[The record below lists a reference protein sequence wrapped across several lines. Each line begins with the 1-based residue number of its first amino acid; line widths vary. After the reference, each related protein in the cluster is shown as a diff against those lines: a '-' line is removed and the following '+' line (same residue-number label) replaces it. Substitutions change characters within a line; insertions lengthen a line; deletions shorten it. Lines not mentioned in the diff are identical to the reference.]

1 MEKQMKVAEYVA
13 QRLEHLGL
21 DTCFAVTGGGAMH
34 LNDAFGEAKNIDCR
48 YTHHEQSA
56 AIAAEGYAR
65 IAGKPAIL
73 NVTTGP
79 GAINSF
85 NGVFGAYT
93 DSIPMMIIAGQ
104 VRSDTISTEND
115 GSLRQLGDQ
124 ELRSMNMVKEITKA
138 SYLILDPLSIVEI
151 LDKAFLESNTGRPG
165 PVWIEIPVN
174 VQGMQI
180 DADPSAP
187 FTQEPAIRPEVSEA
201 DAKNILN
208 RISQAKRPII
218 VSGSGVR
225 IANVQDQV
233 LKLAEITNTP
243 ITTAWTH
250 DTISSDH
257 ELFAGRPG
265 TIGTRPGNFSLQS
278 ADLVL
283 VLGSRLNIRQV
294 SYNWDSFA
302 KNAEVIWLEI
312 DQKEFDKPYLQRET
326 ITKIHAD
333 LSTAL
338 PKLIEHAGAFEYEH
352 SVWVSWC
359 KEIKNK
365 YDVKESEYSSTSDGI
380 NSYHLIPELFRNI
393 SNKTSVVCGNAT
405 ACIVPFQTAV
415 LKDGMRLFSNSGS
428 ASMGYDLPASLG
440 AAVADPTRKVV
451 CLAGDG
457 SIMMNIQELETL
469 ANWNADVLVIV
480 LDNDGYLSIK
490 QVQQNF
496 FGHDHGASPKSG
508 VTFPDFEKVASAFG
522 VNSHKLDPAGD
533 WKTDL
538 KNFINMSGPRLLV
551 APLEVSQEFIPRLK
565 SKMVN
570 GTIQTPEL
578 DDMFPHIDELE
589 LENLRNSAKNL

>member
-1 MEKQMKVAEYVA
+1 MKVAEYVA
-13 QRLEHLGL
+13 QRLEYLGL

-85 NGVFGAYT
+85 NGVFGAFT
-93 DSIPMMIIAGQ
+93 DSIPMVVIAGQ
-104 VRSDTISTEND
+104 VRSDTISTEHD
-115 GSLRQLGDQ
+115 SDLRQLGDQ
-124 ELRSMNMVKEITKA
+124 ELRSMQMVKEITKS
-138 SYLILDPLSIVEI
+138 SYLVLDPISIVEI
-151 LDKAFLESNTGRPG
+151 LDKAFFESNTGRPG

-180 DADPSAP
+180 DADPTSAFNEVP
-187 FTQEPAIRPEVSEA
+187 NESPEVSDNA
-201 DAKNILN
+201 INDILN
-208 RISQAKRPII
+208 KISQAKRPVI

-225 IANVQDQV
+225 IANVQDEV
-233 LKLAEITNTP
+233 LKLAQMTNTP
-243 ITTAWTH
+243 IVTAWTH
-250 DTISSDH
+250 DTIASDH

-265 TIGTRPGNFSLQS
+265 TIGTRPGNFTVQS
-278 ADLVL
+278 ADLVV

-302 KNAEVIWLEI
+302 KNAQIIWLEI
-312 DQKEFDKPYLQRET
+312 DQKEFEKPYLQRDT
-326 ITKIHAD
+326 ITKVHAD

-338 PKLIEHAGAFEYEH
+338 PKLVKQAQAFEYDH
-352 SVWVSWC
+352 KNWVNWC
-359 KEIKNK
+359 KDVKNK
-365 YDVKESEYSSTSDGI
+365 YDLNEAEYTSTNEGI

-405 ACIVPFQTAV
+405 ACIVPFQTAE

-440 AAVADPTRKVV
+440 AAIADSSRKVV

-490 QVQQNF
+490 QTQQNF

-508 VTFPDFEKVASAFG
+508 ITFPDFEKIATAFG
-522 VNSHKLDPAGD
+522 VPSHKLNPAGD
-533 WKTDL
+533 WKADL
-538 KNFINMSGPRLLV
+538 NKFINMSGPRLLV

-578 DDMFPHIDELE
+578 DDMFPHIDESE
-589 LENLRNSAKNL
+589 LENVRNSAKNL

>member
-1 MEKQMKVAEYVA
+1 MKVAEYVA
-13 QRLEHLGL
+13 QRLVYLGL
-21 DTCFAVTGGGAMH
+21 DTCFSVTGGGAMH
-34 LNDAFGEAKNIDCR
+34 LNDAFGEVKAIDCR
-48 YTHHEQSA
+48 YMHHEQAA

-79 GAINSF
+79 GAINSL
-85 NGVFGAYT
+85 NGVFGAFT
-93 DSIPMMIIAGQ
+93 DSIPMVVIAGQ
-104 VRSDTISTEND
+104 VRSDTLSTEHD
-115 GSLRQLGDQ
+115 SRLRQLGDQ
-124 ELRSMNMVKEITKA
+124 ELRSMNMVQEITKS
-138 SYLILDPLSIVEI
+138 SYLILDPISIVAI
-151 LDKAFLESNTGRPG
+151 LDKAYLESTSGRPG
-165 PVWIEIPVN
+165 PVWVEIPVN

-180 DADPSAP
+180 DADPTARETESP
-187 FTQEPAIRPEVSEA
+187 NMSPELSHKVI
-201 DAKNILN
+201 DGILN
-208 RISQAKRPII
+208 QISNAKRPII

-225 IANVQDQV
+225 IAKVQDQV
-233 LKLAEITNTP
+233 LKLAQITNTP
-243 ITTAWTH
+243 IVTAWTH
-250 DTISSDH
+250 DTIASDH

-265 TIGTRPGNFSLQS
+265 TIGTRPGNFAVQS
-278 ADLVL
+278 ADLIL

-302 KNAEVIWLEI
+302 KNAQIIWLEI
-312 DQKEFDKPYLQRET
+312 DQNEFEKPYLNSDT
-326 ITKIHAD
+326 ITRVHAD

-338 PKLIEHAGAFEYEH
+338 PKLIEQASTYKYDHKN
-352 SVWVSWC
+352 WVSWC
-359 KEIKNK
+359 QDIKIK
-365 YDVKESEYSSTSDGI
+365 YDLNEAEYTSTNEGI

-393 SNKTSVVCGNAT
+393 SNETSVVCGNAT
-405 ACIVPFQTAV
+405 ACIVPFQAAV

-440 AAVADPTRKVV
+440 AAIADPSRKVV

-490 QVQQNF
+490 QTQQNF

-508 VTFPDFEKVASAFG
+508 ITFPDFEKIASAFG
-522 VNSHKLDPAGD
+522 VVSHKLNPAGD
-533 WKTDL
+533 WKAEL
-538 KNFINMSGPRLLV
+538 KKFINMSGPRLVV

-578 DDMFPHIDELE
+578 DDMFPHIEESE
-589 LENLRNSAKNL
+589 LENIRNSAKKV

>member
-1 MEKQMKVAEYVA
+1 MKVAEYVA
-13 QRLEHLGL
+13 QRLVYLGL
-21 DTCFAVTGGGAMH
+21 DTCFSVTGGGAMH
-34 LNDAFGEAKNIDCR
+34 LNDAFGEVEAIDCR
-48 YTHHEQSA
+48 YMHHEQAA

-79 GAINSF
+79 GAINSL
-85 NGVFGAYT
+85 NGVFGAFT
-93 DSIPMMIIAGQ
+93 DSIPMVVIAGQ
-104 VRSDTISTEND
+104 VRSDTLSTKHD
-115 GSLRQLGDQ
+115 SRLRQLGDQ
-124 ELRSMNMVKEITKA
+124 ELRSMSMVQEITKS
-138 SYLILDPLSIVEI
+138 SYLILDPITIVAI
-151 LDKAFLESNTGRPG
+151 LDKAYLESTSGRPG
-165 PVWIEIPVN
+165 PVWVEIPVN

-180 DADPSAP
+180 DADPTARVAESP
-187 FTQEPAIRPEVSEA
+187 NMSPELSPKVIDE
-201 DAKNILN
+201 IL
-208 RISQAKRPII
+208 RQISNSKRPII

-225 IANVQDQV
+225 IAKVQDQV
-233 LKLAEITNTP
+233 LKLAQITNTP

-250 DTISSDH
+250 DTIASDH

-265 TIGTRPGNFSLQS
+265 TIGTRPGNFAVQS

-302 KNAEVIWLEI
+302 KNAQIIWLEI
-312 DQKEFDKPYLQRET
+312 DQKEFEKPYLNRET
-326 ITKIHAD
+326 ITRVHAD

-338 PKLIEHAGAFEYEH
+338 PKLIEQASTYKYNHEN
-352 SVWVSWC
+352 WVSWC
-359 KEIKNK
+359 QDIKIK
-365 YDVKESEYSSTSDGI
+365 YDLNETEYTSTNEGI

-393 SNKTSVVCGNAT
+393 SNETSVVCGNAT
-405 ACIVPFQTAV
+405 ACIVPFQAAV

-440 AAVADPTRKVV
+440 AAIADPSRKVV

-469 ANWNADVLVIV
+469 ANWNADVLVVV

-490 QVQQNF
+490 QTQQNF

-508 VTFPDFEKVASAFG
+508 ITFPDFEKIASAFG
-522 VNSHKLDPAGD
+522 VVSHKLNPAGD
-533 WKTDL
+533 WKAEL
-538 KNFINMSGPRLLV
+538 KKFINMSGPRLVV

-578 DDMFPHIDELE
+578 DDMFPHIEESE
-589 LENLRNSAKNL
+589 LENIRNSAKNL

>member
-1 MEKQMKVAEYVA
+1 
-13 QRLEHLGL
+13 
-21 DTCFAVTGGGAMH
+21 MH
-34 LNDAFGEAKNIDCR
+34 LNDAFGEVKAIDCR
-48 YTHHEQSA
+48 YMHHEHAA
-56 AIAAEGYAR
+56 AIAAEGSAR

-79 GAINSF
+79 GAINSL
-85 NGVFGAYT
+85 NGVFGAFT
-93 DSIPMMIIAGQ
+93 DSIPMVVIAGQ
-104 VRSDTISTEND
+104 VRSDTLSTEHD
-115 GSLRQLGDQ
+115 SRLRQLGDQ
-124 ELRSMNMVKEITKA
+124 ELRSMNMVQEITKS
-138 SYLILDPLSIVEI
+138 SYLILDPISIVKI
-151 LDKAFLESNTGRPG
+151 LDKAYLESTSGRPG
-165 PVWIEIPVN
+165 PVWVEIPVN

-180 DADPSAP
+180 DADPTARETESP
-187 FTQEPAIRPEVSEA
+187 NMSPELSHKVIDE
-201 DAKNILN
+201 ILN
-208 RISQAKRPII
+208 QISNAKRPII

-225 IANVQDQV
+225 IAKVQDQV
-233 LKLAEITNTP
+233 LKLAQITNTP
-243 ITTAWTH
+243 IVTAWTH
-250 DTISSDH
+250 DTIASDH

-265 TIGTRPGNFSLQS
+265 TIGTRPGNFAVQS
-278 ADLVL
+278 ADLIL

-302 KNAEVIWLEI
+302 KNAQIIWLEI
-312 DQKEFDKPYLQRET
+312 DQKEFEKPYLNRDT
-326 ITKIHAD
+326 ITRVHAD

-338 PKLIEHAGAFEYEH
+338 PKLIEQASTYKYDHKN
-352 SVWVSWC
+352 WVSWC
-359 KEIKNK
+359 QDIKIK
-365 YDVKESEYSSTSDGI
+365 YDLNEAEYTSTNEGI

-393 SNKTSVVCGNAT
+393 SNETSVVCGNAT
-405 ACIVPFQTAV
+405 ACIVPFQAAV

-440 AAVADPTRKVV
+440 AAIADPSRKVV

-490 QVQQNF
+490 QTQQNF

-508 VTFPDFEKVASAFG
+508 ITFPDFEKIASAFG
-522 VNSHKLDPAGD
+522 VVSHKLNPAGD
-533 WKTDL
+533 WKSEL
-538 KNFINMSGPRLLV
+538 KKFINMSGPRLVV

-578 DDMFPHIDELE
+578 DDMFPHIEESE
-589 LENLRNSAKNL
+589 LENIRNSAKKV

>member
-1 MEKQMKVAEYVA
+1 MKVAEYVA
-13 QRLEHLGL
+13 QRLEFLGL

-34 LNDAFGEAKNIDCR
+34 LNDAFGEARNIYCR

-65 IAGKPAIL
+65 ISGKPAIV

-79 GAINSF
+79 GAINSL
-85 NGVFGAYT
+85 NGVFGAFT
-93 DSIPMMIIAGQ
+93 DSIPMVVVAGQ

-115 GSLRQLGDQ
+115 ARLRQLGDQ
-124 ELRSMNMVKEITKA
+124 ELRSMNMVQEITKA
-138 SYLILDPLSIVEI
+138 SYLILDPASIVEI
-151 LDKAFLESNTGRPG
+151 LDKAYFESISGRPG

-180 DADPSAP
+180 DADP
-187 FTQEPAIRPEVSEA
+187 TNDAIEQLNEVSEIS
-201 DAKNILN
+201 DAEIQSILS
-208 RISQAKRPII
+208 RISLAKRPII
-218 VSGSGVR
+218 MSGSGVR
-225 IANVQDQV
+225 IANVQGQV
-233 LKLAEITNTP
+233 LELAELTRTP
-243 ITTAWTH
+243 IVTAWTH
-250 DTISSDH
+250 DTIASDH

-278 ADLVL
+278 SDLVL

-302 KNAEVIWLEI
+302 KNAEIIWIEI
-312 DQKEFDKPYLQRET
+312 DQNEFDKPYLQRDT
-326 ITKIHAD
+326 ITRIHAD
-333 LSTAL
+333 LTNAL
-338 PKLIEHAGAFEYEH
+338 PKLIEQASIYEYNH
-352 SVWVSWC
+352 NDWVKWC
-359 KEIKNK
+359 QDIKIK
-365 YDVKESEYSSTSDGI
+365 YDLCEAEYTSTNEGI

-393 SNKTSVVCGNAT
+393 SNETSVVCGNAT

-415 LKDGMRLFSNSGS
+415 LRDGMRLFSNSGS

-440 AAVADPTRKVV
+440 AAIADPSRKVV

-469 ANWNADVLVIV
+469 ANWNVDVLVVV

-490 QVQQNF
+490 QTQQNF

-508 VTFPDFEKVASAFG
+508 ITFPDFEKIATAFG
-522 VNSHKLDPAGD
+522 VPSYKLNPAGD
-533 WKTDL
+533 WRVEL
-538 KNFINMSGPRLLV
+538 KKVINMSGPRLVV
-551 APLEVSQEFIPRLK
+551 APLDVSQEFIPRLK

-570 GTIQTPEL
+570 GIIQTPEL
-578 DDMFPHIDELE
+578 DDMFPHIEEFE
-589 LENLRNSAKNL
+589 LENIRNSAKNL

>member
-1 MEKQMKVAEYVA
+1 MKVAEYVA
-13 QRLEHLGL
+13 QRLVYLGL
-21 DTCFAVTGGGAMH
+21 DTCFSVTGGGAMH
-34 LNDAFGEAKNIDCR
+34 LNDAFGEVKAIDCR
-48 YTHHEQSA
+48 YMHHEQAA

-79 GAINSF
+79 GAINSL
-85 NGVFGAYT
+85 NGVFGAFT
-93 DSIPMMIIAGQ
+93 DSIPMVVIAGQ
-104 VRSDTISTEND
+104 VRSDTLSTEHD
-115 GSLRQLGDQ
+115 SRLRQLGDQ
-124 ELRSMNMVKEITKA
+124 ELRSMNMVQEITKS
-138 SYLILDPLSIVEI
+138 SYLILDPISIVAI
-151 LDKAFLESNTGRPG
+151 LDKAYLESTSGRPG
-165 PVWIEIPVN
+165 PVWVEIPVN

-180 DADPSAP
+180 DADPTARETESP
-187 FTQEPAIRPEVSEA
+187 NKSPELSHKVIDE
-201 DAKNILN
+201 ILN
-208 RISQAKRPII
+208 QISNAKRPII

-225 IANVQDQV
+225 IAKVQDQV
-233 LKLAEITNTP
+233 LKLAQITNTP
-243 ITTAWTH
+243 IVTAWTH
-250 DTISSDH
+250 DTIASDH

-265 TIGTRPGNFSLQS
+265 TIGTRPGNFAVQS
-278 ADLVL
+278 ADLIL

-302 KNAEVIWLEI
+302 KNAQIIWLEI
-312 DQKEFDKPYLQRET
+312 DQKEFEKPYLNRDT
-326 ITKIHAD
+326 ITRVHAD

-338 PKLIEHAGAFEYEH
+338 PKLIEQASTYKYDHKN
-352 SVWVSWC
+352 WVSWC
-359 KEIKNK
+359 QDIKVK
-365 YDVKESEYSSTSDGI
+365 YDLNEAEYTSTNEGI

-393 SNKTSVVCGNAT
+393 SNETSVVCGNAT
-405 ACIVPFQTAV
+405 ACIVPFQAAV

-440 AAVADPTRKVV
+440 AAIADPSRKVV

-490 QVQQNF
+490 QTQQNF

-508 VTFPDFEKVASAFG
+508 ITFPDFEKIASAFG
-522 VNSHKLDPAGD
+522 VVSHKLNPAGD
-533 WKTDL
+533 WKAEL
-538 KNFINMSGPRLLV
+538 KKFINMSGPRLVV

-578 DDMFPHIDELE
+578 DDMFPHIEESE
-589 LENLRNSAKNL
+589 LENIRNSGKKV

>member
-1 MEKQMKVAEYVA
+1 MKVAEYVA
-13 QRLEHLGL
+13 QRLVYLGL
-21 DTCFAVTGGGAMH
+21 DTCFSVTGGGAMH
-34 LNDAFGEAKNIDCR
+34 LNDAFGEVKAIDCR
-48 YTHHEQSA
+48 YMHHEQAA

-79 GAINSF
+79 GAINSL
-85 NGVFGAYT
+85 NGVFGAFT
-93 DSIPMMIIAGQ
+93 DSIPMVVIAGQ
-104 VRSDTISTEND
+104 VRSDTLSTEHD
-115 GSLRQLGDQ
+115 SRLRQLGDQ
-124 ELRSMNMVKEITKA
+124 ELRSMNMVQEITKS
-138 SYLILDPLSIVEI
+138 SYLILDPISIVAI
-151 LDKAFLESNTGRPG
+151 LDKAYLESTSGRPG
-165 PVWIEIPVN
+165 PVWVEIPVN

-180 DADPSAP
+180 DADPTARETESP
-187 FTQEPAIRPEVSEA
+187 NMSPELSHKVIDE
-201 DAKNILN
+201 ILN
-208 RISQAKRPII
+208 QISNAKRPII

-225 IANVQDQV
+225 IAKVQDQV
-233 LKLAEITNTP
+233 LKLAQITNTP
-243 ITTAWTH
+243 IVTAWTH
-250 DTISSDH
+250 DTIASDH

-265 TIGTRPGNFSLQS
+265 TIGTRPGNFAVQS
-278 ADLVL
+278 ADLIL

-302 KNAEVIWLEI
+302 KNAQIIWLEI
-312 DQKEFDKPYLQRET
+312 DQKEFEKPYLNRDT
-326 ITKIHAD
+326 ITRVHAD

-338 PKLIEHAGAFEYEH
+338 PKLIEQASTYKYDHKN
-352 SVWVSWC
+352 WVSWC
-359 KEIKNK
+359 QDIKVK
-365 YDVKESEYSSTSDGI
+365 YDLNEAEYTSTNEGI

-393 SNKTSVVCGNAT
+393 SNETSVVCGNAT
-405 ACIVPFQTAV
+405 ACIVPFQAAV

-440 AAVADPTRKVV
+440 AAIADPSRKVV

-490 QVQQNF
+490 QTQQNF

-508 VTFPDFEKVASAFG
+508 ITFPDFEKIASAFG
-522 VNSHKLDPAGD
+522 VVSHKLNPAGD
-533 WKTDL
+533 WKAEL
-538 KNFINMSGPRLLV
+538 KKFINMSGPRLVV

-578 DDMFPHIDELE
+578 DDMFPHIEESE
-589 LENLRNSAKNL
+589 LENIRNSGKKV

>member
-1 MEKQMKVAEYVA
+1 MKVAEYVA

-34 LNDAFGEAKNIDCR
+34 LNDAFGEAKNIYCR

-85 NGVFGAYT
+85 NGVFGAFT
-93 DSIPMMIIAGQ
+93 DSIPMVVIAGQ
-104 VRSDTISTEND
+104 VRSDTISTEHD
-115 GSLRQLGDQ
+115 SDLRQLGDQ
-124 ELRSMNMVKEITKA
+124 ELRSMNMVKEITKS

-151 LDKAFLESNTGRPG
+151 LDKAFLESNSGRPG

-174 VQGMQI
+174 IQGMQI
-180 DADPSAP
+180 DADPTSAFYEVP
-187 FTQEPAIRPEVSEA
+187 NESPEVSDNAINE
-201 DAKNILN
+201 ILN
-208 RISQAKRPII
+208 KISQAKRPVI

-233 LKLAEITNTP
+233 LELAQITNTP
-243 ITTAWTH
+243 IVTAWTH
-250 DTISSDH
+250 DTIASDH

-265 TIGTRPGNFSLQS
+265 TIGTRPGNFTVQS
-278 ADLVL
+278 ADLVV

-294 SYNWDSFA
+294 SYNWGSFA
-302 KNAEVIWLEI
+302 KNAQIIWLEI
-312 DQKEFDKPYLQRET
+312 DQKEFEKPYLQRDS
-326 ITKIHAD
+326 ITRVYAD

-338 PKLIEHAGAFEYEH
+338 PKLVKQAPAFEYDH
-352 SVWVSWC
+352 KNWVNWC
-359 KEIKNK
+359 KDVKNK
-365 YDVKESEYSSTSDGI
+365 YDLNETEYTSTNEGI

-405 ACIVPFQTAV
+405 ACIVPFQTAE
-415 LKDGMRLFSNSGS
+415 LEDGMRLFSNSGS

-440 AAVADPTRKVV
+440 AAIADSSRKVV

-490 QVQQNF
+490 QTQQNF

-508 VTFPDFEKVASAFG
+508 ITFPDFEKIADAFG
-522 VNSHKLDPAGD
+522 VPSHKLDPSGD
-533 WKTDL
+533 WKADL
-538 KNFINMSGPRLLV
+538 KKFINMSGPRLLV

-578 DDMFPHIDELE
+578 DDMFPHIEESE
-589 LENLRNSAKNL
+589 LENIRNSAKNL

>member
-1 MEKQMKVAEYVA
+1 MKVAEYVA
-13 QRLEHLGL
+13 QRLEFLGL

-34 LNDAFGEAKNIDCR
+34 LNDAFGEAKSIHCK
-48 YTHHEQSA
+48 YMHHEQSA

-85 NGVFGAYT
+85 NGVFGAFT
-93 DSIPMMIIAGQ
+93 DSIPMVVIAGQ
-104 VRSDTISTEND
+104 VRSDTMSTEHD
-115 GSLRQLGDQ
+115 SELRQLGDQ
-124 ELRSMNMVKEITKA
+124 ELRSMQMVKEITKS
-138 SYLILDPLSIVEI
+138 SYLILDPISIVEV
-151 LDKAFLESNTGRPG
+151 LDKAFFESNSGRPG

-174 VQGMQI
+174 VQGLQI
-180 DADPSAP
+180 NADPTSP
-187 FTQEPAIRPEVSEA
+187 FTEGPNVSPEASDDVVN
-201 DAKNILN
+201 DILN
-208 RISQAKRPII
+208 QISKAKRPII

-225 IANVQDQV
+225 IAKVQDQV
-233 LKLAEITNTP
+233 LELAQITNTP
-243 ITTAWTH
+243 IVTAWTH
-250 DTISSDH
+250 DTIASNH

-265 TIGTRPGNFSLQS
+265 TIGTRPGNFTVQS
-278 ADLVL
+278 ADLVV

-302 KNAEVIWLEI
+302 KNAQIIWLEI
-312 DQKEFDKPYLQRET
+312 DHKEFEKPYLQRAT
-326 ITKIHAD
+326 ITRVHAD

-338 PKLIEHAGAFEYEH
+338 PKLIRHASAFEYDH
-352 SVWVSWC
+352 GTWINWC
-359 KEIKNK
+359 QDIKNK
-365 YDVKESEYSSTSDGI
+365 YDLCEAEYTSTNEGI

-393 SNKTSVVCGNAT
+393 SNETSVVCGNAT

-415 LKDGMRLFSNSGS
+415 LRDGMRLFSNSGS

-440 AAVADPTRKVV
+440 AAIADPSRKVV

-469 ANWNADVLVIV
+469 ANWNVDVLVVV

-490 QVQQNF
+490 QTQQNF

-508 VTFPDFEKVASAFG
+508 ITFPDFEKIASAFG
-522 VNSHKLDPAGD
+522 VPSYKLNPAGD
-533 WKTDL
+533 WKAEL
-538 KNFINMSGPRLLV
+538 KKVINMSGPRLVV
-551 APLEVSQEFIPRLK
+551 APLDVSQEFIPRLK

-578 DDMFPHIDELE
+578 DDMFPHIEEFELK
-589 LENLRNSAKNL
+589 NIRNSAKNL

>member
-1 MEKQMKVAEYVA
+1 MKVAEYVA
-13 QRLEHLGL
+13 QRLVYLGL
-21 DTCFAVTGGGAMH
+21 DTCFSVTGGGAMH
-34 LNDAFGEAKNIDCR
+34 LNDAFGEVKAIDCR
-48 YTHHEQSA
+48 YMHHEQAA

-79 GAINSF
+79 GAINSL
-85 NGVFGAYT
+85 NGVFGAFT
-93 DSIPMMIIAGQ
+93 DSIPMVVIAGQ
-104 VRSDTISTEND
+104 VRSDTLSTEHD
-115 GSLRQLGDQ
+115 SRLRQLGDQ
-124 ELRSMNMVKEITKA
+124 ELRSMNMVQEITKS
-138 SYLILDPLSIVEI
+138 SYLILDPISIVAI
-151 LDKAFLESNTGRPG
+151 LDKAYLESTSGRPG
-165 PVWIEIPVN
+165 PVWVEIPVN

-180 DADPSAP
+180 DADPTARETESP
-187 FTQEPAIRPEVSEA
+187 NMSPELSHKVIDE
-201 DAKNILN
+201 ILN
-208 RISQAKRPII
+208 QISNAKRPII

-225 IANVQDQV
+225 IAKVQDQV
-233 LKLAEITNTP
+233 LKLAQITNTP
-243 ITTAWTH
+243 IVTAWTH
-250 DTISSDH
+250 DTIASDH

-265 TIGTRPGNFSLQS
+265 TIGTRPGNFAVQS
-278 ADLVL
+278 ADLIL

-302 KNAEVIWLEI
+302 KNAQIIWLEI
-312 DQKEFDKPYLQRET
+312 DQKEFEKPYLNRDT
-326 ITKIHAD
+326 ITRVHAD

-338 PKLIEHAGAFEYEH
+338 PKLIEQASTYKYDHKN
-352 SVWVSWC
+352 WVSWC
-359 KEIKNK
+359 QDIKIK
-365 YDVKESEYSSTSDGI
+365 YDLNEAEYTSTNEGI

-393 SNKTSVVCGNAT
+393 SNETSVVCGNAT
-405 ACIVPFQTAV
+405 ACIVPFQAAV

-440 AAVADPTRKVV
+440 AAIADPSRKVV

-490 QVQQNF
+490 QTQQNF

-508 VTFPDFEKVASAFG
+508 ITFPDFEKIASAFG
-522 VNSHKLDPAGD
+522 VVSHKLNPAGD
-533 WKTDL
+533 WKAEL
-538 KNFINMSGPRLLV
+538 KKFINMSGPRLVV

-578 DDMFPHIDELE
+578 DDMFPHIEESE
-589 LENLRNSAKNL
+589 LENIRNSGKKV